1 MDKKSVVYTHTM
13 EYYLAIN
20 KNKLLPFATYGDLEG
35 IMLNEIN
42 QTEENKYHVI
52 LLFYGI

>member
-1 MDKKSVVYTHTM
+1 M
-13 EYYLAIN
+13 EYYLAIIRN
-20 KNKLLPFATYGDLEG
+20 GILPFVAAWVDLEG
-35 IMLNEIN
+35 IILSEIN